1 MYTLKFLALSV
12 LTMAVGLAADHPI
25 TISGG
30 SPLTIEH
37 DSWNEKDDQNLT
49 SAVTGTVT
57 RIDVTSN
64 GKTFDPILFKGE
76 QVELHLSYGAIQLA
90 VITDSQGQ
98 SLLVTFDGKTS
109 LKKHFNRNGHQF
121 ISKKDSGGIQGLSIL
136 RVGADVTPKPISN
149 HTVIV
154 IHFE

>member
-1 MYTLKFLALSV
+1 MYTLKFLALSM

-25 TISGG
+25 TISAG

-37 DSWNEKDDQNLT
+37 DSWNQKDDQNLA
-49 SAVTGTVT
+49 SAATGTVT
-57 RIDVTSN
+57 RIEVTSN

-76 QVELHLSYGAIQLA
+76 QVELHLTCGAIQLA

-98 SLLVTFDGKTS
+98 NPLVTFDSKTS
-109 LKKHFNRNGHQF
+109 LKKHFNHNGNQF
-121 ISKKDSGGIQGLSIL
+121 ISKKNGGAIQSLSIL
-136 RVGADVTPKPISN
+136 RVGADVTPSPISN

-154 IHFE
+154 IHLE

>member
-12 LTMAVGLAADHPI
+12 LTLAVGLAADHPI

-49 SAVTGTVT
+49 STVTGTVT

-76 QVELHLSYGAIQLA
+76 QVELHLTYGAIQLA

-121 ISKKDSGGIQGLSIL
+121 ISKKDSGGIQSLSIL

-149 HTVIV
+149 LTVIV